1 MAGVCKRTVA
11 VWGGVPVNSVNPV
24 NPGESHMR
32 PARVWVYIEGWVT
45 GRVRFPNVRKLVTRE
60 RGRIDFPVGW
70 IVLERLVLSHFPICF
85 FVEQRRTQKNRE
97 EQGTQKNT
105 EE

>member
-1 MAGVCKRTVA
+1 MNVFLPIDGWCLQENCGSVG
-11 VWGGVPVNSVNPV
+11 GGVPVNSVNPV

-60 RGRIDFPVGW
+60 RESEGELISPWVG
-70 IVLERLVLSHFPICF
+70 LF
-85 FVEQRRTQKNRE
+85 
-97 EQGTQKNT
+97 
-105 EE
+105 